1 MAPARHLGI
10 LFPDDLQTL
19 DPRRRALNE
28 LRLADDGAGG
38 VAVPGFD
45 PAEVNGAAGREIGRD
60 DHVAEAALPAIGDR
74 GHARD
79 ILRRTIFLPE
89 FQLARFLGDQRGAG
103 RSEEHTSELQS
114 LMRISYAV

>member
-28 LRLADDGAGG
+28 LRLADDGAGD

-74 GHARD
+74 GHARA
-79 ILRRTIFLPE
+79 ILPRTIFLPQ
-89 FQLARFLGDQRGAG
+89 FQLALFLGYPAG
-103 RSEEHTSELQS
+103 ENGQ
-114 LMRISYAV
+114 